1 MTLWQNHLDK
11 AGAARE
17 EAQATPGWE
26 QNQPQSKM
34 ALIMCYLLYLTLKS
48 TSSFTTT
55 YI

>member
-17 EAQATPGWE
+17 ETQATAGWE
-26 QNQPQSKM
+26 QNLPQSKM
-34 ALIMCYLLYLTLKS
+34 GLNMCYLVYLIS
-48 TSSFTTT
+48 EVQVAT